1 MTPLT
6 LQDVL
11 AHQSDVPWPE
21 LYQVEQ
27 DLLLSLAMRAIFE
40 DRFLAGQIALR
51 GGTVLHKVH
60 LAPPVRFSEDLDLVA
75 VGDRPESHIT
85 KALMRVL
92 RPVLGREKSSTW
104 AALRLA
110 VRNAAR
116 PSRIL
121 RCIYKVPSVAAPGRT
136 LTIEVEANVSERIPR
151 YPLQQLPFDVGFRG
165 QQLRSTVVSYN
176 INEMLGTKMRAMF
189 QRRKGRDLFDLYW
202 ALTAPSTLP
211 VSIDDVVDAFQ
222 HYMLEEGTRVAR
234 AEFVAHLHSCLA
246 DRSGFCTDML
256 PLLRRDVSYEPVQA
270 GLYVQK
276 HVLARLPE

>member
-60 LAPPVRFSEDLDLVA
+60 LAPPARFSEDLDLVA

-202 ALTAPSTLP
+202 ALTSPSMLP
-211 VSIDDVVDAFQ
+211 VSIDDIVDAFQ